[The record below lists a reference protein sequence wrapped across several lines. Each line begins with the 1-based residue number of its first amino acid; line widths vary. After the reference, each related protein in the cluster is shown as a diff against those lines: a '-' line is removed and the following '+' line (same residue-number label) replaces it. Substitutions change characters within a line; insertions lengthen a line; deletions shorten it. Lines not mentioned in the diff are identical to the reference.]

1 MATPGMRFC
10 HGYYDNNSVVGS
22 IDFWFEWLC
31 NFTQKGTMMTLR
43 TPVQTRSKLPD
54 VGTTIFTVIGQLSA
68 EHNAINLS
76 QGAPNFSCDAG
87 LIAGVTRAMQEGHN
101 QYAAMTG
108 LRTLKERIADKIATL
123 YGTRYDVDR
132 EVLITAS
139 ASEGLYSAISG
150 LVHPG
155 DEVIYFEPSFD
166 SYAPI
171 VRLQGATPVAIKLTV
186 PDFKV
191 NWDEVSA
198 AITSRTRMIIVN
210 SPHNPS
216 GQVFSKEDLAHLARL
231 TSNTDIV
238 ILSDEVYEHVVF
250 DGEPHHG
257 MATHPELAQRSVII
271 SSFGKTYH
279 VTGWRVGYCV
289 APCEL
294 MEEICKVHQFLMF
307 SADTPMQYAFA
318 EHMNDPQTW
327 LSLAPFYQRK
337 RDLLQTLLAESPFRL
352 LPSAGS
358 FFLLADYSHF
368 SDESDSELVK
378 RLIVEYGVA
387 TIPLSAFYTDGTD
400 NKLIRLSFAKD
411 EATLRAG
418 AQALCRVKPR

>member
-1 MATPGMRFC
+1 
-10 HGYYDNNSVVGS
+10 
-22 IDFWFEWLC
+22 
-31 NFTQKGTMMTLR
+31 MTLR
-43 TPVQTRSKLPD
+43 SVVKTRSKLPD

-68 EHNAINLS
+68 QHDAINLS
-76 QGAPNFSCDAG
+76 QGAPNFACDPK
-87 LIAGVTRAMQEGHN
+87 LVAGVTRAMSEGHN
-101 QYAAMTG
+101 QYAPMTG
-108 LRTLKERIADKIATL
+108 LRPLKARIAQKIADL
-123 YGTRYDVDR
+123 YGTRYDDDR
-132 EVLITAS
+132 EVLVTAS
-139 ASEGLYSAISG
+139 ASEGIYSAISG

-186 PDFKV
+186 PDFTV
-191 NWDEVSA
+191 NWDAVRA
-198 AITSRTRMIIVN
+198 AITPRTRMIIVN
-210 SPHNPS
+210 TPHNPS
-216 GQVFSKEDLAHLARL
+216 GKVFSAEDLQQLAQVTRH
-231 TSNTDIV
+231 TDIV

-250 DGEPHHG
+250 DGQPHHG
-257 MATHPELAQRSVII
+257 MATHPQLAERSVII

-289 APCEL
+289 APAAL

-307 SADTPMQYAFA
+307 SADTPMQHAFV

-327 LSLAPFYQRK
+327 LALAAFYQRK

-352 LPSAGS
+352 LPSQGS

-368 SDESDSELVK
+368 SEESDSEMVK
-378 RLIVEYGVA
+378 RLIVDNGVA

-418 AQALCRVKPR
+418 AEALCRVKPR

>member
-1 MATPGMRFC
+1 
-10 HGYYDNNSVVGS
+10 
-22 IDFWFEWLC
+22 
-31 NFTQKGTMMTLR
+31 MTLR

-54 VGTTIFTVIGQLSA
+54 VGTTIFTVIGELSA
-68 EHNAINLS
+68 RHNAINLS
-76 QGAPNFSCDAG
+76 QGAPNFACDPG
-87 LIAGVTRAMQEGHN
+87 LVAGVTRAMTAGHN
-101 QYAAMTG
+101 QYAPMTG
-108 LRTLKERIADKIATL
+108 LQALKTRIADKIATL
-123 YGTRYDVDR
+123 YGTRYDADR

-139 ASEGLYSAISG
+139 ASEGLYAAISG

-166 SYAPI
+166 SYAPV
-171 VRLQGATPVAIKLTV
+171 VRLQGAKPVAIKLNAPEFT
-186 PDFKV
+186 V
-191 NWDEVSA
+191 NWEEVRA
-198 AITSRTRMIIVN
+198 AVNPRTRMIIIN
-210 SPHNPS
+210 TPHNPS
-216 GQVFSKEDLAHLARL
+216 GQVLSAHDLAELAAITRQ
-231 TSNTDIV
+231 TDIL

-250 DGEPHHG
+250 DGAAHHG
-257 MATHPELAQRSVII
+257 MATHPQLAERSVIV

-289 APCEL
+289 APAEL

-318 EHMNDPQTW
+318 EQMADPQSW
-327 LSLAPFYQRK
+327 LSLAAFYQRK
-337 RDLLQTLLAESPFRL
+337 RDLLQSLLVDSPFRL

-368 SDESDSELVK
+368 SEESDSALVQ

-418 AQALCRVKPR
+418 AHALCQVKPR

>member
-1 MATPGMRFC
+1 
-10 HGYYDNNSVVGS
+10 
-22 IDFWFEWLC
+22 
-31 NFTQKGTMMTLR
+31 MTLR
-43 TPVQTRSKLPD
+43 SAVKTRSKLPD

-76 QGAPNFSCDAG
+76 QGAPNFSCDAR
-87 LIAGVTRAMQEGHN
+87 LIDGVTRAMSAGHN
-101 QYAAMTG
+101 QYAPMTG
-108 LRTLKERIADKIATL
+108 LRSLKERIAGKISSL
-123 YGTRYDVDR
+123 YGTHYDVDS

-139 ASEGLYSAISG
+139 ASEALYSAISG

-186 PDFKV
+186 PDFTI
-191 NWDEVSA
+191 NWDEVRA

-210 SPHNPS
+210 TPHNPS
-216 GQVFSKEDLAHLARL
+216 GQVFSRNDLDQLAAL
-231 TSNTDIV
+231 TRHTDIV

-250 DGEPHHG
+250 DGEAHHG
-257 MATHPELAQRSVII
+257 MATHPQLAERSVIV

-289 APCEL
+289 APAEL
-294 MEEICKVHQFLMF
+294 MDEVCKVHQFLMF

-318 EHMNDPQTW
+318 EQMTDPQSW
-327 LSLAPFYQRK
+327 LSLAAFYQRK
-337 RDLLQTLLAESPFRL
+337 RDLLQSLLAESPFRL
-352 LPSAGS
+352 LPSAGA
-358 FFLLADYSHF
+358 FFLLADYSGF
-368 SDESDSELVK
+368 SAGSDSDMVK
-378 RLIVEYGVA
+378 RLIVECGVA
-387 TIPLSAFYTDGTD
+387 TIPLSAFYADGTD

-418 AQALCRVKPR
+418 AQALCRVTPR